1 MRRTSCSFFTHI
13 APPARRGRRIHAVRE
28 LWQGNRPART
38 KMPLCWQDV
47 ADMRSQ
53 ALDDG
58 KMLAKCVPSVRWWQ
72 DRALM
77 RSWPDWQWQYTR
89 AVRPPQ
95 VPIRGKILPRCV
107 PVRLPMEKCS
117 RNAFPGGN
125 PWQVLRSMH
134 PESGFGRE
142 NRQFVAAYRRRV
154 SKMSWLWQD
163 MRAMHPKSPANSR
176 LGIHRAKILP

>member
-1 MRRTSCSFFTHI
+1 MRYESYGKAI
-13 APPARRGRRIHAVRE
+13 GPPARRCRSVGKTLRICVPR
-28 LWQGNRPART
+28 
-38 KMPLCWQDV
+38 
-47 ADMRSQ
+47 

-77 RSWPDWQWQYTR
+77 RSWAT
-89 AVRPPQ
+89 
-95 VPIRGKILPRCV
+95 GSGNILARCV
-107 PVRLPMEKCS
+107 PECLAVAKCS
-117 RNAFPGGN
+117 RNASPGGN
-125 PWQVLRSMH
+125 PWQVLRSMY
-134 PESGFGRE
+134 PESGLGRE

-154 SKMSWLWQD
+154 SKMSLFWQD